1 MDQFSRRVA
10 VVTGAA
16 SGIGLALARRLGA
29 EGMRVVLADIEAG
42 PLERAA
48 KQLAAS
54 GVETLAVR
62 TDVSRADDVDA
73 LARRTFDA
81 FGAVHLVCNNAGV
94 FVGGNSWEVSIADWQ
109 WVLGVNFWG
118 VVHGLRSFV
127 PLLLAHGEEA
137 HIVNT
142 ASMAG
147 LVSLPFTAPYCV
159 SKHAVVALSESLY
172 HEMALRGSKLGVSVL
187 CPEVVATQIGAC
199 ARNRPPG
206 AASPPAAE
214 TPEQAL
220 VRAALEKSIE
230 RGIPPDTIADRVLR
244 AVRERRF
251 YVLAEDDW
259 RRAAELRCDDVRQA
273 RNPSFAPPQG

>member
-1 MDQFSRRVA
+1 MDRFSRRVA

-16 SGIGLALARRLGA
+16 SGIGLALARRFGA

-48 KQLAAS
+48 KQLAAA

-62 TDVSRADDVDA
+62 TDVSRAEDVDA
-73 LARRTFDA
+73 LAARSLDA
-81 FGAVHLVCNNAGV
+81 FGAVHVVCNNAGV
-94 FVGGNSWEVSIADWQ
+94 FVGGNSWEVPIADWN

-127 PLLLAHGEEA
+127 PALLAHGEDA

-159 SKHAVVALSESLY
+159 SKHAVVTLSESLH
-172 HEMALRGSKLGVSVL
+172 HEMAMRGGKVGVSVL
-187 CPEVVATQIGAC
+187 CPEVVATNIGAC
-199 ARNRPPG
+199 SRNRPAG
-206 AASPPAAE
+206 AGEPATE

-220 VRAALEKSIE
+220 VRGALEKSIE
-230 RGIPPDTIADRVLR
+230 RGISPDAIADRVLR

-251 YVLAEDDW
+251 YVLAEGDW
-259 RRAAELRCDDVRQA
+259 RRAAELRCDEVRHA
-273 RNPSFAPPQG
+273 RNPTLAPPQG

>member
-1 MDQFSRRVA
+1 MDEFSGRVA

-16 SGIGLALARRLGA
+16 SGIGLALARRFGA

-42 PLERAA
+42 ALERAA
-48 KQLAAS
+48 RELAAA

-62 TDVSRADDVDA
+62 TDVSRAEDVEA
-73 LARRTFDA
+73 LAVRSVDA
-81 FGAVHLVCNNAGV
+81 FGAVHVVCNNAGI
-94 FVGGNSWEVSIADWQ
+94 FVGGNSWEASLADWN

-127 PLLLAHGEEA
+127 PRLLAHGEDA
-137 HIVNT
+137 HLVNT

-159 SKHAVVALSESLY
+159 SKHAVVTLSESLF
-172 HEMALRGSKLGVSVL
+172 HELALRQSRVGVSVL
-187 CPEVVATQIGAC
+187 CPEVVATQIGDC
-199 ARNRPPG
+199 ARNRPAG
-206 AASPPAAE
+206 AAEAAPE

-220 VRAALEKSIE
+220 VRTALEKSIE
-230 RGIPPDTIADRVLR
+230 RGIPPDAIAERVLR
-244 AVRERRF
+244 AIRERRF

-259 RRAAELRCDDVRQA
+259 RRAAELRCDDVREA

>member
-16 SGIGLALARRLGA
+16 SGIGLALARRFGS

-42 PLERAA
+42 PLERAEA
-48 KQLAAS
+48 QLSAS
-54 GVETLAVR
+54 GIETLAVR
-62 TDVSRADDVDA
+62 TDVSRADEVDA
-73 LARRTFDA
+73 LARKTIDA

-94 FVGGNSWEVSIADWQ
+94 FVGGNSWEVPIADWE

-127 PLLLAHGEEA
+127 PLLLAHGEDA

-159 SKHAVVALSESLY
+159 SKHAVVTLSESLH
-172 HEMALRGSKLGVSVL
+172 HEMTLRQAKLGVSVL
-187 CPEVVATQIGAC
+187 CPEVVATQIGDSG
-199 ARNRPPG
+199 RNRPAG
-206 AASPPAAE
+206 AADPANE
-214 TPEQAL
+214 TPEQAY
-220 VRAALEKSIE
+220 VRTALEKSIE
-230 RGIPPDTIADRVLR
+230 RGGRKAHALY
-244 AVRERRF
+244 A
-251 YVLAEDDW
+251 
-259 RRAAELRCDDVRQA
+259 
-273 RNPSFAPPQG
+273 

>member
-1 MDQFSRRVA
+1 MDQFLRRVA

-29 EGMRVVLADIEAG
+29 EGMRVVLADIESG
-42 PLERAA
+42 PLELAA

-54 GVETLAVR
+54 GIETLAVR

-73 LARRTFDA
+73 LARRSVDA

-94 FVGGNSWEVSIADWQ
+94 FVGGNSWEVPIDDWQ

-127 PLLLAHGEEA
+127 PLLLAHGEDA

-159 SKHAVVALSESLY
+159 SKHAVVTLSESLH
-172 HEMALRGSKLGVSVL
+172 HEMTMRGGKVGVSVL
-187 CPEVVATQIGAC
+187 CPEVVATNIGAC
-199 ARNRPPG
+199 ARNRPT
-206 AASPPAAE
+206 AAGSPAAE

-220 VRAALEKSIE
+220 VRSALEKSIE
-230 RGIPPDTIADRVLR
+230 HGIPPEAIADRVLR

-251 YVLAEDDW
+251 YVLAEGDW
-259 RRAAELRCDDVRQA
+259 RRATELRCEDLRQA
-273 RNPSFAPPQG
+273 RNPTLAPPQG

>member
-1 MDQFSRRVA
+1 MDQLAGRVA

-16 SGIGLALARRLGA
+16 SGIGLALARRFGA

-42 PLERAA
+42 PLERAT
-48 KQLAAS
+48 KQLAAA

-62 TDVSRADDVDA
+62 TDVSRADDVEA
-73 LARRTFDA
+73 LAARSVDA
-81 FGAVHLVCNNAGV
+81 FGAVHVVCNNAGI
-94 FVGGNSWEVSIADWQ
+94 FVGGNSWEVPLADWNL
-109 WVLGVNFWG
+109 VLGVNFWG

-127 PLLLAHGEEA
+127 PLLLAHGEDA

-159 SKHAVVALSESLY
+159 SKHAVVTLSESLH
-172 HEMALRGSKLGVSVL
+172 HELAFRGGKVGVSVL
-187 CPEVVATQIGAC
+187 CPEVVATNIGAC
-199 ARNRPPG
+199 ARNRPAG
-206 AASPPAAE
+206 AGDPAAE

-220 VRAALEKSIE
+220 VRGALEKSIE
-230 RGIPPDTIADRVLR
+230 HGISPDAIAERVLR

-251 YVLAEDDW
+251 YVLAEGDW
-259 RRAAELRCDDVRQA
+259 RRAAELRCDEVREA
-273 RNPSFAPPQG
+273 RNPTLAPPQG